1 MIVCSP
7 LAYLYYIFVPL
18 SFPLYHSCVQDISV
32 YVEDLLT
39 ISSGRIRFAFLTTH
53 QKQGWKL
60 IDINRKYN
68 GGISGDYVIS
78 LMENYVNAKLSG
90 MTCKVLRVFKTRNNS
105 QPVNVTAKNQNSKT
119 KEYEY
124 CI

>member
-32 YVEDLLT
+32 CVVDLLT
-39 ISSGRIRFAFLTTH
+39 IIKWKNTICFPNNPSKARMG
-53 QKQGWKL
+53 KL

-105 QPVNVTAKNQNSKT
+105 QPVNVTAKNQNSNT
-119 KEYEY
+119 KR
-124 CI
+124 I

>member
-1 MIVCSP
+1 M
-7 LAYLYYIFVPL
+7 
-18 SFPLYHSCVQDISV
+18 
-32 YVEDLLT
+32 
-39 ISSGRIRFAFLTTH
+39 G
-53 QKQGWKL
+53 KL

-78 LMENYVNAKLSG
+78 LMENYANAKLSG
-90 MTCKVLRVFKTRNNS
+90 MTCKCYESLKTRNNS
-105 QPVNVTAKNQNSKT
+105 QPVNVTAKNQNSNT